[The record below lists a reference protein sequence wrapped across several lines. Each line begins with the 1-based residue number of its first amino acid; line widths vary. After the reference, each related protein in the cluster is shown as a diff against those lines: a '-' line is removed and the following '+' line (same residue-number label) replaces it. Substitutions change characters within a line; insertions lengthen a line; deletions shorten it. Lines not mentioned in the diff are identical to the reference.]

1 MTYDFLDFTYLFQ
14 KWSNKFVDLKCA
26 MKIITLFY
34 KQDEHKI
41 KEPVIVKKFQE
52 KNCSIYE
59 KLHHKK
65 KSTGLQTSN
74 IVINSYDDD
83 DELYKD

>member
-34 KQDEHKI
+34 KQDERKI
-41 KEPVIVKKFQE
+41 KEQVIVKKLQE
-52 KNCSIYE
+52 QTAQYMRNCITR
-59 KLHHKK
+59 K

-83 DELYKD
+83 ELYKD